1 MSFVEFWFIAIMA
14 LAIAALIQGEEK

>member
-14 LAIAALIQGEEK
+14 LAIAALIQGEGK